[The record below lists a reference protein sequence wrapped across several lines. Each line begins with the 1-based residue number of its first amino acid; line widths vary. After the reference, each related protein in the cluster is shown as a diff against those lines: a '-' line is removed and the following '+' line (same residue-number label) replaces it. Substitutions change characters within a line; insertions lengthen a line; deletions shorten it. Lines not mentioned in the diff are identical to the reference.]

1 MMPTQGEPYCRA
13 LLNHTLDAVGEGGT
27 TAVEVPI
34 FDAREGELPFEDCG
48 FRLLAGAM
56 PAVSALDPRGIAER
70 HGPAVLALA
79 RELSG
84 CDRTLLY
91 PPIVRSPSMAEAV
104 TDYAPIT
111 FVHSDFTDDYRYML
125 EDPARPYAAYI
136 QPLLAEAGLSQTDVT
151 LAGRVLLLQFWCNL
165 GAERPDYPLAI
176 CDARSVPRSDLLPF
190 VVPEYGGLHLE
201 FETFG
206 VRAPR
211 SSDGHHWYTY
221 PAMKHD
227 EVLVFR
233 TYDSACVDADRPF
246 WTPHS
251 AFRDPHAGPQA
262 PGRESVELRVL
273 CLFEGA

>member
-1 MMPTQGEPYCRA
+1 MRSQSQPYCHA
-13 LLNHTLDAVGEGGT
+13 VLNYTLDAVGAEG
-27 TAVEVPI
+27 TAPIEVPI
-34 FDAREGELPFEDCG
+34 FDARERDLPFEDCG
-48 FRLLAGAM
+48 FTLLEGAIPPM
-56 PAVSALDPRGIAER
+56 SALDP
-70 HGPAVLALA
+70 AVLAASHGLAVQTLA

-91 PPIVRSPSMAEAV
+91 PPIVRSPGMAEKV

-136 QPLLAEAGLSQTDVT
+136 QPLLAAAGLSQTDVM
-151 LAGRVLLLQFWCNL
+151 LARRVLLLQFWCNL

-176 CDARSVPRSDLLPF
+176 CDARSVPRADLLPF
-190 VVPEYGGLHLE
+190 VVAEYGGLHLE

-211 SSDGHHWYTY
+211 PLEAHHWYTY
-221 PAMKHD
+221 PGMRRE

-233 TYDSACVDADRPF
+233 TYDSACVEADRPF

-262 PGRESVELRVL
+262 PQRESVEMRVL
-273 CLFEGA
+273 CLFENA